1 MSDQHPQSTPPS
13 SEETRMLSS
22 TKAMPHV
29 EPRSASARRRMRR
42 STSFVPPLWSMAL
55 MLVGVA
61 CVSGGVVIG
70 IWLLRAEMPPQSDPI
85 VIVVTSER
93 TVTAPAAPSAFPSNT
108 PAFSGGVSIP
118 LPTFELEG
126 PTLPPVILTPTP
138 DTVSVGRTVE
148 VINVGEN
155 GLNVRVAPGTDQ
167 TIEFAAAENTFLEI
181 IGGPEDI
188 REDGFTW
195 WRVRDPF
202 SGQEGWAVELYMEV
216 QPEVQ

>member
-1 MSDQHPQSTPPS
+1 
-13 SEETRMLSS
+13 MLSS
-22 TKAMPHV
+22 TKPMPHV
-29 EPRSASARRRMRR
+29 EPRTRSARRRMQRN
-42 STSFVPPLWSMAL
+42 TSFVPPLWSLAL
-55 MLVGVA
+55 MLMGVA
-61 CVSGGVVIG
+61 CVSGGVVVG

-85 VIVVTSER
+85 VIVVTSDI
-93 TVTAPAAPSAFPSNT
+93 TATPAPAPSAFPSNT

-138 DTVSVGRTVE
+138 DVVSVGRTVE
-148 VINVGEN
+148 VVNVGEN

-167 TIEFAAAENTFLEI
+167 TIQFTAAENTFLDI
-181 IGGPEDI
+181 IDGPQDI

-216 QPEVQ
+216 QPESQ